1 MDGSARMWISA
12 IPSLDPDYLGVIL
25 DLDHTSSDP
34 GERMAGVLLNR
45 GHEGDEGVFYLLPDD
60 LSARYERTG
69 DRLAVS
75 LLAHR
80 SLLADDLTSHPAELR
95 AHLDGLP
102 SDPLDDNRVV
112 LVRRESVTDFV
123 PAEREGFRQPVG
135 VIGHGYGPVSLAEL
149 LDLFEKREVGVAV
162 VAAPEPPPV

>member
-12 IPSLDPDYLGVIL
+12 IPSLDPDYRAVIL

-34 GERMAGVLLNR
+34 AERMAGMLLNR
-45 GHEGDEGVFYLLPDD
+45 GHEGEEGVFYLLPHD

-75 LLAHR
+75 LLAYR
-80 SLLADDLTSHPAELR
+80 SLLADDLTSHPADLR
-95 AHLDGLP
+95 AHLDSLP
-102 SDPLDDNRVV
+102 RDPLDEDRVV
-112 LVRRESVTDFV
+112 LVRRETVSDFV
-123 PAEREGFRQPVG
+123 PAERDGFRQPVAL
-135 VIGHGYGPVSLAEL
+135 IGHGYGPVSLAEL
-149 LDLFEKREVGVAV
+149 LDLFEKLEVGVAV